1 MTNDQALRI
10 VGGNRL
16 RGTVDL
22 PGTKHGTVLGFA
34 AAIAT
39 GATLS
44 LLDAP
49 AITDRFALAEIVGA
63 LGGSV
68 TTSDAGIVVDGAI
81 TTDRVPA
88 EYARRIHGSLYMLP
102 AVVANRGSVTFPGA
116 GGDRFGRF
124 ERGLA
129 RPMRHM
135 LEVMEAFGAQAE
147 WTNDGVVRV
156 RAPRLVPATVDLR
169 RWSTDPAVP
178 EGPHVSGASKTAL
191 LMAAAARGTSIILH
205 PHSREAQHEL
215 ISILRKLGIEIEQR
229 DACWV
234 VTGATARSTAT
245 HRLMTCPVEFAT
257 WQVIAA
263 VTNSTIVA
271 RCAETARLFSAV
283 HRELEFLDGLG
294 IRPSVSE
301 TSVTLAP
308 PSGPYAGRSLVAAST
323 GISTDITPLLALL
336 LNGATSRS
344 TVRDLIWGH
353 RFDYAEQL
361 NRLGAR
367 MTVHDG
373 RLHVDPVPLRPTAQR
388 LMPEDTRS
396 TAVCVAAAMSLPGCT
411 LVGGVNHLDRGYGN
425 LVARL
430 RSLGAEVE
438 QVTI

>member
-10 VGGNRL
+10 VGGNQL

-22 PGTKHGTVLGFA
+22 PGTKHGTVLAFA

-39 GATLS
+39 GATLT

-49 AITDRFALAEIVGA
+49 AITDRFALTEIVRA

-68 TTSDAGIVVDGAI
+68 TTTDAGLVVDGAI
-81 TTDRVPA
+81 TADTVPA
-88 EYARRIHGSLYMLP
+88 EFARRIHGSLYMLP
-102 AVVANRGSVTFPGA
+102 AVVANRGAVTFPGA
-116 GGDRFGRF
+116 GGDGLGRF

-135 LEVMEAFGAQAE
+135 LEVMEAFGARWE
-147 WTNDGVVRV
+147 WSSDGTVRV
-156 RAPRLVPATVDLR
+156 RADRLVPATVDLR
-169 RWSTDPAVP
+169 RWSTDPTSP

-191 LMAAAARGTSIILH
+191 LMAAVAPGTSIVLH

-234 VTGATARSTAT
+234 VTGATAGTAAS
-245 HRLMTCPVEFAT
+245 HRLMPCPVEFAT

-271 RCAETARLFSAV
+271 RCAETPRLFSAV
-283 HRELEFLDGLG
+283 HRELDFLGGLG
-294 IRPSVSE
+294 IRPSVSP
-301 TSVTLAP
+301 TSVALATAN
-308 PSGPYAGRSLVAAST
+308 GPYLGRDLVAAST
-323 GISTDITPLLALL
+323 GISTDITPLLALV

-361 NRLGAR
+361 NRLGAQ

-373 RLHVDPVPLRPTAQR
+373 RLEVNPVPLRPTSQR
-388 LMPEDTRS
+388 LTPADTRS
-396 TAVCVAAAMSLPGCT
+396 AAVCVAAAMSVRGCT
-411 LVGGVNHLDRGYGN
+411 VVEGVNHLDRGYGG
-425 LVARL
+425 LVERL
-430 RSLGAEVE
+430 CSLGAEVDRIT
-438 QVTI
+438 V